1 MKGYLKTLNWIFKL
15 QPKSTTI
22 GRHKD
27 SDLCLQ
33 NSGVD
38 ECHATVDWCEADG
51 CYVIRDL
58 NSAHGTYVNDC
69 RIHNATVRLS
79 PGDQLHFGYG
89 GSTYELCIDREKS
102 LPILGGRSS
111 FPQAWVRSQTPSVSP
126 HPPTKPRPMSAGSK
140 RGPNAP
146 DRKTQSSG
154 PGSWSGNTGRACC
167 LRSKTQHNNSQSI
180 DVLPVE
186 EEERLHR
193 LGDGHIRVS
202 VCFEDESQ
210 GRDDAI
216 VALKEEVSALRLQL
230 SQKKQG
236 DPDVTHRLR
245 CLENDIKEK
254 KDQIQQLKEQMLELQ
269 RCSGEMLGQAVT
281 ERDQKISNLLEQ
293 VDKLRNE
300 KNSSAALAGSLKK
313 DVSAREKQALKLA
326 AEVDKLTQ
334 DLRQKDAKLTSMMD
348 KLKDTQKHQNELL
361 ARQSEVESL
370 KKEQASL
377 LTEIHRLKQLH
388 QQTQQREQR
397 VQEELKHIQSRF
409 DSFRDRIVKTV
420 HVSDKESEQKV
431 LDSLTELMEQME
443 MYKTKVRDFEMK
455 LREEARMQ
463 REMLDETQRFRARL
477 QECQR
482 QVQDTCIADTVLM
495 EISGLQDMNSSPS
508 LSWIQEHSLSIMN
521 VLYRILQNAAQRLQT
536 AGVDV
541 SLKTGGVLGALQILC
556 QDHMD
561 VQSKLR
567 KLKSEME
574 EVHETEIQRRD
585 LHGRLEFMQKQF
597 EMEKLQAEEGQRE
610 MKNTLMREL
619 EEVRADLQSVRL
631 IESALRREIEM
642 RKLEWQ
648 TKMEEAKI
656 REAELIETLREFH
669 LKEEERIEKM
679 KQCEETTAKALQR
692 GAEEERHKH
701 RLEVDEYREQV
712 RQHAYT
718 IVSMET
724 RINKAQQS
732 EEKWKAMKEERDS
745 LKEQLKEALG
755 RPEGFESNST
765 SYTSETQQEPDQ
777 AVTSL
782 RASLVSSQQEVVSQ
796 SEIINALSRDLA
808 QAHARLSD
816 MTGELSEQQKLE
828 LESHKALVVD
838 QKIQLSMLTQKLNM
852 MSQLVQQ
859 KDEETNKLAEKL
871 RQTEEDLK
879 SKAAAIREM
888 ENASFVPLHTSGNT
902 KDVALM
908 TAPNDVINQGS
919 KHKGHRREE
928 AILQQQEG
936 LRDMRERIRAL
947 EQRWPSKRLS
957 QQGEPEKQGQKETQR
972 LQRSAARRGSST
984 SVSGF
989 AFPEALT
996 EAARE
1001 RTARLDMSD
1010 ALELSERT
1018 YLELARVLSEAL
1030 ELSNGELSGCASL
1043 KHLPPDERQHIFSMR
1058 QTDLEFVRTR
1068 LDLQN
1073 RQSQQQELLLQENLR
1088 EIHTLRESQVLG
1100 FQTQAELENVKAVLE
1115 TQRQETQQLRQALQ
1129 DSINQLQRNQQEHS
1143 VTSRNNRGLS
1153 QERTDRKSGRVGHHN
1168 CIPNESYEKTPTVK
1182 KRTSQM
1188 RLKRRESDLDNLKK
1202 EMGQKQQICSMVSDL
1217 ANPLQAPKSS
1227 QHPLLTEAH

>member
-1 MKGYLKTLNWIFKL
+1 MRGYLKTLNWVFKL

-38 ECHATVDWCEADG
+38 ECHATIDWCEADS
-51 CYVIRDL
+51 CYVIHDL

-89 GSTYELCIDREKS
+89 GSTYELCIDSEKS
-102 LPILGGRSS
+102 FPLLAAQSPI
-111 FPQAWVRSQTPSVSP
+111 PQAWVRSRTPSVSP
-126 HPPTKPRPMSAGSK
+126 HPPTRPRPMSAGSK

-146 DRKTQSSG
+146 DRKTQSSR
-154 PGSWSGNTGRACC
+154 PGSWSGNTGRACY
-167 LRSKTQHNNSQSI
+167 LRNKSQPNNSQSI
-180 DVLPVE
+180 HVLPME

-193 LGDGHIRVS
+193 LGDGHVRVS
-202 VCFEDESQ
+202 LCFEDESQ
-210 GRDDAI
+210 RKDDAI
-216 VALKEEVSALRLQL
+216 MALKEEVSALRLQL

-245 CLENDIKEK
+245 CLESDIKEK
-254 KDQIQQLKEQMLELQ
+254 KDQIQQLKEQMLGLQ

-293 VDKLRNE
+293 MDKLRNE
-300 KNSSAALAGSLKK
+300 KNSSAALVDSLKK

-326 AEVDKLTQ
+326 AEVDKLRQ
-334 DLRQKDAKLTSMMD
+334 DVRHKDAKLTSMMD

-361 ARQSEVESL
+361 ARQNEVESL

-377 LTEIHRLKQLH
+377 LTDIDRLKQFH
-388 QQTQQREQR
+388 QQMQQREQR
-397 VQEELKHIQSRF
+397 VQEELKHTQSRF
-409 DSFRDRIVKTV
+409 DRFRDQIVKTV
-420 HVSDKESEQKV
+420 HVSDKESDQKV
-431 LDSLTELMEQME
+431 LDCLTELMEQME
-443 MYKTKVRDFEMK
+443 MYKTKVHDFEMK
-455 LREEARMQ
+455 LKEEAHTQ
-463 REMLDETQRFRARL
+463 REMLDETQKFRARL

-482 QVQDTCIADTVLM
+482 RVQDACVADKVLR
-495 EISGLQDMNSSPS
+495 EISGLQDMNLSPA
-508 LSWIQEHSLSIMN
+508 LSWIQEHSLSILN
-521 VLYRILQNAAQRLQT
+521 VLYRVLQNAAQRLQT

-541 SLKTGGVLGALQILC
+541 SLKTGGISGALKILC

-561 VQSKLR
+561 VQSELR
-567 KLKSEME
+567 KLK
-574 EVHETEIQRRD
+574 
-585 LHGRLEFMQKQF
+585 
-597 EMEKLQAEEGQRE
+597 AAEGQRE
-610 MKNTLMREL
+610 MKNALMRQL
-619 EEVRADLQSVRL
+619 EEVMADLQSVRQT
-631 IESALRREIEM
+631 ESALRSEIET
-642 RKLEWQ
+642 RKAEWQ

-656 REAELIETLREFH
+656 REAELKETLRELH
-669 LKEEERIEKM
+669 LKEERNEKM
-679 KQCEETTAKALQR
+679 KQFEEREAKALQR
-692 GAEEERHKH
+692 GAEEERKKH
-701 RLEVDEYREQV
+701 RVEVEEYREQV
-712 RQHAYT
+712 RQHAFT
-718 IVSMET
+718 IVAMET

-732 EEKWKAMKEERDS
+732 EERWKEIEEERDS

-755 RPEGFESNST
+755 RLGGFESNST
-765 SYTSETQQEPDQ
+765 SYTSEKQQEPDQ
-777 AVTSL
+777 TITSL
-782 RASLVSSQQEVVSQ
+782 RTSLVSFQQEVVSQ

-838 QKIQLSMLTQKLNM
+838 QKIQLSMLTQKLTM

-859 KDEETNKLAEKL
+859 KDEETKKLGEKL
-871 RQTEEDLK
+871 RQTEEDSK
-879 SKAAAIREM
+879 SKAAAYREM
-888 ENASFVPLHTSGNT
+888 ENTSLVPLQTSRNT
-902 KDVALM
+902 KDVAVM

-947 EQRWPSKRLS
+947 EQKWPSKRLS
-957 QQGEPEKQGQKETQR
+957 QQGEPEKQGQKKTQR
-972 LQRSAARRGSST
+972 LQRSAARRGSIS

-996 EAARE
+996 EVARE

-1010 ALELSERT
+1010 VLELSERT
-1018 YLELARVLSEAL
+1018 YLELARVLHEAL
-1030 ELSNGELSGCASL
+1030 ELSDGELSGCASL
-1043 KHLPPDERQHIFSMR
+1043 KHLPPDERQHIVSMR
-1058 QTDLEFVRTR
+1058 QTDLEFLRTR

-1073 RQSQQQELLLQENLR
+1073 RQSQQQELLLQENQR

-1100 FQTQAELENVKAVLE
+1100 FQTQAKLESVKAELE
-1115 TQRQETQQLRQALQ
+1115 THRQETEQLRQALQ
-1129 DSINQLQRNQQEHS
+1129 DSINQLQRNQQERS
-1143 VTSRNNRGLS
+1143 VTNRNNRSLS
-1153 QERTDRKSGRVGHHN
+1153 TERTDRKSGRVGHHN
-1168 CIPNESYEKTPTVK
+1168 CIPNESYEKTPAVK

-1202 EMGQKQQICSMVSDL
+1202 EMGQKQQICSMVYDL
-1217 ANPLQAPKSS
+1217 ANPLQAPESS
-1227 QHPLLTEAH
+1227 QHPRLTEAH